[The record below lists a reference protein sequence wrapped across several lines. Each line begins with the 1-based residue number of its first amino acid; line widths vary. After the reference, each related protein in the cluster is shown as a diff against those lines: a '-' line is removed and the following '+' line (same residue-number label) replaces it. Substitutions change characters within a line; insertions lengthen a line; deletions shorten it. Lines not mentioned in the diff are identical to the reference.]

1 MLNWDLSRHCD
12 SLEWCLL
19 KILHWLANP
28 GSLLASSHD
37 NTGYDIYNL
46 SWRANIDR
54 DHVTKPR
61 DCLTYRKFQNC
72 DSVERIYYKIDF
84 IRYSLPSLFITLGC
98 LLFFPQPTFAATCH
112 SVENSRDCSQNWQRL
127 KTSSSNNSFWDSN
140 HFSLGVRTLSYFDC
154 KYP

>member
-1 MLNWDLSRHCD
+1 MLNWDLSRHFD

-37 NTGYDIYNL
+37 NTGYDIYHL
-46 SWRANIDR
+46 SLRANIDR

-84 IRYSLPSLFITLGC
+84 IRYSLSSLFITLGC
-98 LLFFPQPTFAATCH
+98 LLFFATNRSCYM
-112 SVENSRDCSQNWQRL
+112 SFCCIFQGLCSKLTNI
-127 KTSSSNNSFWDSN
+127 KVI
-140 HFSLGVRTLSYFDC
+140 HF
-154 KYP
+154 K